1 MNRILKQASKSN
13 GNNLLDWAE
22 ERMPIMQSIAKR
34 FVEHK
39 PLKGIKIGVAL
50 HLEKKTGV
58 LLRTLQK
65 GGAEVSAS
73 SCNPLT
79 TDNDISAALSE
90 EMDVHAWANQTN
102 EEYYECL
109 KNVMT
114 SQPQILIDDGCDLIF
129 LAHKNTLNMLKIF

>member
-1 MNRILKQASKSN
+1 MGGRECPSCKHCKALYKIQT
-13 GNNLLDWAE
+13 
-22 ERMPIMQSIAKR
+22 PKR
-34 FVEHK
+34 Y
-39 PLKGIKIGVAL
+39 KIGVAL

-90 EMDVHAWANQTN
+90 EMDIHAWANQTN

-109 KNVMT
+109 NNVMM
-114 SQPQILIDDGCDLIF
+114 SQPRVLIDDV
-129 LAHKNTLNMLKIF
+129 